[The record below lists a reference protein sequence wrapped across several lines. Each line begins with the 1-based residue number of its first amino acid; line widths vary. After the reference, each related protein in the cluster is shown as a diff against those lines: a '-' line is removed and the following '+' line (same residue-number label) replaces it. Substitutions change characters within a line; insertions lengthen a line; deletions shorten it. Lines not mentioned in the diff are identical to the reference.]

1 MADVEERALGWEDE
15 LENVSGFPL
24 LPEGDYPFIIEK
36 FDRTRT
42 GSEGKYPNNNMATV
56 YFRVSDNNNT
66 TVTIKENFILNVK
79 FMWKLT
85 QLFRSVGLM
94 KEDDKTIKPDWAKL
108 PGLTGRC
115 HVVQVPGV
123 KNPSQMFNNIGEL
136 YPAGEKNFT
145 AGKF

>member
-66 TVTIKENFILNVK
+66 TVTIKENFILNVNFFK
-79 FMWKLT
+79 FIEIFNIQT
-85 QLFRSVGLM
+85 VPFEIIAFLFLS
-94 KEDDKTIKPDWAKL
+94 KSKNKQNSFL
-108 PGLTGRC
+108 PFM
-115 HVVQVPGV
+115 
-123 KNPSQMFNNIGEL
+123 MFPL
-136 YPAGEKNFT
+136 YSLIFPP
-145 AGKF
+145 